1 MRLLVSKHNLGK
13 WVAFYVY
20 KKIREFAP
28 NDSRPFILGLP
39 TGSTPL
45 DMYKQLIKFHKDRLL
60 SFKHVITF
68 NMDEYVGLS
77 EDHAKSYRH
86 YMFSNFFNHIDIPKT
101 NINLLNGSAV
111 DLNHECKIF
120 EEKIASVGGMHL
132 IVGGTGEDGHIAFNE
147 PYSSL
152 SSITRVKTLDYS
164 TRMANSR
171 FFENNLEKT
180 PTMALTMGI
189 KTILDAKEVLIMACG
204 LHKSN
209 AIANAV
215 EGSISSI
222 CPISCLQMHKNALII
237 CDEYAAFE
245 LRLKTM
251 RYFESLKDEYY
262 DLEQELSTEEL
273 TQ

>member
-86 YMFSNFFNHIDIPKT
+86 YMFSNFFNHI
-101 NINLLNGSAV
+101 
-111 DLNHECKIF
+111 
-120 EEKIASVGGMHL
+120 
-132 IVGGTGEDGHIAFNE
+132 E
-147 PYSSL
+147 P
-152 SSITRVKTLDYS
+152 I
-164 TRMANSR
+164 
-171 FFENNLEKT
+171 
-180 PTMALTMGI
+180 
-189 KTILDAKEVLIMACG
+189 
-204 LHKSN
+204 
-209 AIANAV
+209 
-215 EGSISSI
+215 
-222 CPISCLQMHKNALII
+222 
-237 CDEYAAFE
+237 
-245 LRLKTM
+245 
-251 RYFESLKDEYY
+251 
-262 DLEQELSTEEL
+262 
-273 TQ
+273 